1 MEKMGKNYEN
11 AAVHGRVKWTFEREK
26 ESQDTH
32 TVY

>member
-1 MEKMGKNYEN
+1 MGKKYEN

-26 ESQDTH
+26 ESQDTR